1 MFVMS
6 FIFVIVCGLFELKMC
21 KLFLYCFF
29 VSILSLYSDLSS
41 GGWLGSHQVE
51 DGWDLIKWR
60 MAGISSSGGWLGSHQ
75 VEDGWDLIK
84 WRMVGIS
91 SSCLTLPHIGACP
104 NPTPGFH

>member
-21 KLFLYCFF
+21 KRFLYCFF
-29 VSILSLYSDLSS
+29 VSILSLYSDL
-41 GGWLGSHQVE
+41 
-51 DGWDLIKWR
+51 
-60 MAGISSSGGWLGSHQ
+60 SSGGWLGSHQ